1 MKKTSREYDLIV
13 IKSACQVSSMSV
25 LWFLLSDLFIY
36 FEFKN
41 LGDNKQKTL
50 VFSEKESLCDVDR
63 KLLSKKKIAEKYG
76 IPHNSLSTI
85 IKNREKI
92 ESSSQDTSRK
102 ILRLAKKGNIDEA
115 GKRCC
120 R

>member
-1 MKKTSREYDLIV
+1 MTHECLFHGFCGNFEAKKGKLKTFLITLVKKTSREYDLIV

-50 VFSEKESLCDVDR
+50 VFSE
-63 KLLSKKKIAEKYG
+63 
-76 IPHNSLSTI
+76 
-85 IKNREKI
+85 
-92 ESSSQDTSRK
+92 
-102 ILRLAKKGNIDEA
+102 
-115 GKRCC
+115 
-120 R
+120 

>member
-1 MKKTSREYDLIV
+1 MIEDSALNKISTQMTKRKMLSIEIKKEI
-13 IKSACQVSSMSV
+13 
-25 LWFLLSDLFIY
+25 
-36 FEFKN
+36 
-41 LGDNKQKTL
+41 
-50 VFSEKESLCDVDR
+50 LCDVDR
-63 KLLSKKKIAEKYG
+63 KLLSKKKRAERYG

-115 GKRCC
+115 G
-120 R
+120 